1 MKIREIRGS
10 KLYVFVPITIGIV
23 PKQNQSMTFNPEI
36 YLNNLK
42 LYFESYAPISEQ
54 SWKLI
59 EGLTDFQTIKKGEI
73 LLENGEICKNMYFIA
88 KGILRTFITDEQGN
102 FYNKNLFFENRLA
115 CSKVSSMLQTP
126 SDFTIEA
133 LEDCI
138 LIQLNYKKYIQLI
151 TENDDLKNFYI
162 AYLEK
167 NWIIEKEQREVALVM
182 QNATERYLNLLET
195 HPTIAD
201 RVPLLHIASHLGI
214 TPTQLSRIRKS
225 LEKDL

>member
-1 MKIREIRGS
+1 
-10 KLYVFVPITIGIV
+10 
-23 PKQNQSMTFNPEI
+23 MTFNPEI

-42 LYFESYAPISEQ
+42 LYFESYTPISEQ

-59 EGLTDFQTIKKGEI
+59 EGLTDFHTIKKGEI

>member
-1 MKIREIRGS
+1 MHSRLSGKSS
-10 KLYVFVPITIGIV
+10 K
-23 PKQNQSMTFNPEI
+23 QMTFNKET

-42 LYFESYAPISEQ
+42 LTIESYYPISEN

-59 EGLTDFQTIKKGEI
+59 ENITNFQTLKKGET
-73 LLENGEICKNMYFIA
+73 LLQNGEIAKNLHFIA
-88 KGILRTFITDEQGN
+88 KGVLRAFITDEQGN
-102 FYNKNLFFENRLA
+102 FYNKNLFLENTLA

-126 SDFTIEA
+126 SNFTIEA

-138 LIQLNYKKYIQLI
+138 LINLNYKKYIELI
-151 TENDDLKNFYI
+151 NQNDDLKNYYI
-162 AYLEK
+162 ANIEK
-167 NWIIEKEQREVALVM
+167 NWIIEKEQREIALVM
-182 QNATERYLNLLET
+182 QNATERYLQLLKN
-195 HPTIAD
+195 HPDIAD

>member
-1 MKIREIRGS
+1 
-10 KLYVFVPITIGIV
+10 
-23 PKQNQSMTFNPEI
+23 MTFNKET

-42 LYFESYAPISEQ
+42 LYFESYAPISEK

-59 EGLTDFQTIKKGEI
+59 ENLTDFQTIKKGEI

-102 FYNKNLFFENRLA
+102 FYNKNLFLENKLA
-115 CSKVSSMLQTP
+115 CSKVSSILQTP
-126 SDFTIEA
+126 SNFTIEA

-138 LIQLNYKKYIQLI
+138 LIQLDYQKYTKLI
-151 TENDDLKNFYI
+151 NENDDLKSFYI

-182 QNATERYLNLLET
+182 QNATERYVKFLDK
-195 HPTIAD
+195 HPDIAD

-214 TPTQLSRIRKS
+214 TPTQLSRIRKN

>member
-1 MKIREIRGS
+1 
-10 KLYVFVPITIGIV
+10 VAN
-23 PKQNQSMTFNPEI
+23 PKKMNFNKET

-42 LYFESYAPISEQ
+42 LYFESYFPISEK

-59 EGLTDFQTIKKGEI
+59 ENLTHFQTIKKGEI
-73 LLENGEICKNMYFIA
+73 LLENGEICRNLYFIA

-102 FYNKNLFFENRLA
+102 FYNKNLFFENKLA

-126 SDFTIEA
+126 SSFTIEA

-138 LIQLNYKKYIQLI
+138 LINLNYKEYIRLI
-151 TENDDLKNFYI
+151 NENDDLKNFYI

-167 NWIIEKEQREVALVM
+167 NWVIEKEQIEVALVM
-182 QNATERYLNLLET
+182 QNATERYLSLLEKN
-195 HPTIAD
+195 PTMAD

-225 LEKDL
+225 LEKKL